1 MFKISM
7 ANAKSVTVEMPEKY
21 VEAIEKQKKREKE
34 LKKENLRVL
43 PREEVLRELKI
54 REFFIKDIK
63 ISDNTK
69 ICNNTLYIDSSLTE
83 EALKISQLVK
93 KITFDVIYPENR
105 NIFTNTI
112 MDIIPVMTKVE
123 GKIGEGIT
131 HILNGMVVFLTGVD
145 EEGKQVSEFGSSHGV
160 LKDKVAFNMPG
171 TPGTKDIIFRINVVI
186 EKGTGMER
194 RGPLAAHQVADFIL
208 DRIRQELKKLS
219 PEEAANTVVYK
230 DVRRKG
236 LPKVLIVKELGGQG
250 AMHEKIIMP
259 SEPGGV
265 RGGKSIIDLGNVPII
280 LTPNEVK
287 DGGIHSVT

>member
-21 VEAIEKQKKREKE
+21 MEAIERLKKREKE
-34 LKKENLRVL
+34 IKKENLKVL
-43 PREEVLRELKI
+43 PREEVIRELKI
-54 REFFIKDIK
+54 REFLVKDVK

-69 ICNNTLYIDSSLTE
+69 ICNNTLFIDSSLTRE
-83 EALKISQLVK
+83 SLKINQLVK
-93 KITFDVIYPENR
+93 KVTFDVIYPENR
-105 NIFTNTI
+105 DIYTNTI
-112 MDIIPVMTKVE
+112 MDIIPIMAKVD

-131 HILNGMVVFLTGVD
+131 HILDGVVVFLTGTD
-145 EEGKQVSEFGSSHGV
+145 EEGKQIAEFGSSHGI

-171 TPGTKDIIFRINVVI
+171 TPKNKDIILRIDVVI

-208 DRIRQELKKLS
+208 DRIREELKKLA
-219 PEEAANTVVYK
+219 PEEAVKTHIFK

-236 LPKVLIVKELGGQG
+236 MPKVLIVKELGGQG